1 MNQASQLH
9 LPVIVGESIP
19 ILYVRMDGT
28 GVPVVKKETEGR
40 AGKADGQPAD
50 TREVKFGCTF
60 TQTGGLTRA
69 IPFATPAQQHTPVQ
83 SKPPAGLEAESIWR
97 PGIAAGIAP
106 RRKSS
111 SETEPNG

>member
-1 MNQASQLH
+1 
-9 LPVIVGESIP
+9 
-19 ILYVRMDGT
+19 
-28 GVPVVKKETEGR
+28 
-40 AGKADGQPAD
+40 
-50 TREVKFGCTF
+50 
-60 TQTGGLTRA
+60 
-69 IPFATPAQQHTPVQ
+69 VQ